1 MLLLTFQLVL
11 HLIRLTGPENQA
23 VLINPEQV
31 IELREP
37 RGQQQEHFH
46 KSIRCLVFTSSGKYT
61 PVIETCE
68 EVRVKLEQLGSH
80 FIFRGETK

>member
-1 MLLLTFQLVL
+1 MNPIVLAL
-11 HLIRLTGPENQA
+11 HLIRLTGPDNQI

-37 RGQQQEHFH
+37 RGQTIDHFH

-61 PVIETCE
+61 GVIETCE
-68 EVRVKLEQLGSH
+68 EVRIKLEQVGSR
-80 FIFRGETK
+80 FYLRERQQP